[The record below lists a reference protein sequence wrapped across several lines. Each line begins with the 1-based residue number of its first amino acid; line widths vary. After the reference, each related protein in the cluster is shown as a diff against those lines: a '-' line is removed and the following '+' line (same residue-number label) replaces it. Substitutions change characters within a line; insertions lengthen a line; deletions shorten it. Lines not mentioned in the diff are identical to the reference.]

1 MENNWYDYF
10 IEAICKKYPK
20 KNQLTQELM
29 DILFIER
36 EAVYRRLRKEVAF
49 SFQEIVK
56 IAAEW
61 KISLDEIIGIS
72 SGQIPFQMRQINY
85 LEPSKDEINFLKQII
100 QSYKDFTD
108 DTESELMTICNKL
121 PRQLL
126 AGFEY
131 LNHFYM
137 FKRLYQYGFEKD
149 AVQFSQAE
157 ISRES
162 SRLSADYYQAIK
174 NFKNTNFIFDRMLF
188 DYLVSDIQYFY
199 SIRIINDE
207 EKALIKK
214 DLNALLDYL
223 QEVANNGYYPE
234 TMKKVNIYI
243 SQLNID
249 TNYSYVFAPE
259 RNVCFIHVFEKYEIF
274 TYNLEMVSNF
284 KTWMQLKK
292 RSSVQISVVDE
303 RNRIEYFTRQ
313 RRLLSNL

>member
-1 MENNWYDYF
+1 MENNWYDIF
-10 IEAICKKYPK
+10 LDVICKKYPK

-56 IAAEW
+56 IASEW

-72 SGQIPFQMRQINY
+72 TGQIPFQMRQINY
-85 LEPSKDEINFLKQII
+85 LNPSKDEIKFLQQII
-100 QSYKDFTD
+100 QTYKNYNEDTD
-108 DTESELMTICNKL
+108 SELMSICNKL

-126 AGFEY
+126 AGYER
-131 LNHFYM
+131 LNQLSM
-137 FKRLYQYGFEKD
+137 FKRVYQYGYEKD
-149 AVQFSQAE
+149 AVQLSQAV
-157 ISRES
+157 ISKES
-162 SRLSADYYQAIK
+162 NRISADYYQAIK

-188 DYLVSDIQYFY
+188 DFLVSDIQYFY

-223 QEVANNGYYPE
+223 QEVANYGYYPE
-234 TMKKVNIYI
+234 TQKKVNIYI
-243 SQLNID
+243 SQINID

-274 TYNLEMVSNF
+274 TYNQDMVANF

-292 RSSVQISVVDE
+292 RSSVQISEVDE

-313 RRLLSNL
+313 RRLVSNL

>member
-1 MENNWYDYF
+1 MENNWYDIF
-10 IEAICKKYPK
+10 LDAICKKYPK

-29 DILFIER
+29 DVLFIER

-56 IAAEW
+56 IASEW
-61 KISLDEIIGIS
+61 KISIDEIIGVS
-72 SGQIPFQMRQINY
+72 AGQIPFLMRQINY
-85 LEPSKDEINFLKQII
+85 LDPSKDEINFLQQII
-100 QSYKDFTD
+100 QSYKDYTD
-108 DTESELMTICNKL
+108 DDESELMTICNKL

-126 AGFEY
+126 AGYER
-131 LNHFYM
+131 LNKFYM
-137 FKRLYQYGFEKD
+137 FKRVYQYGHEKD
-149 AVQFSQAE
+149 SVQFSQAV
-157 ISRES
+157 ISKES
-162 SRLSADYYQAIK
+162 SRLTADYYQAIK

-188 DYLVSDIQYFY
+188 DFLVCDIQYFY

-214 DLNALLDYL
+214 DLSALLDYL
-223 QEVANNGYYPE
+223 QEVANYGYYPE
-234 TMKKVNIYI
+234 TGKKVNIYI

-249 TNYSYVFAPE
+249 TNYSYVYAPR

-274 TYNLEMVSNF
+274 TYNKEMVENF
-284 KTWMQLKK
+284 MIWMQLKK
-292 RSSVQISVVDE
+292 RSSNQISEVDE